1 MQESALILTLT
12 GSLAAAL
19 TLGYVTQ
26 RLRLSPIIG
35 YPLAGLIVGPYS
47 PGFVADRAVANE
59 FAEIGIV
66 LLMFGV
72 GLQFH
77 VKDLLAVRKIAIVGA
92 LAQSAVTTVLG
103 TLAGLAFKWPWS
115 SSVLFGLALSV
126 ASTVML
132 TRVLVDTKDLQTPAG
147 RIAIGWLVME
157 DVFTVVV
164 SVLLPAIFLPSSG
177 HGLSLTALVAVTI
190 GKLGV
195 LAILAFVLG
204 GRVIPRILNSVAV
217 THSRELFTL
226 AVLVIALGIAVG
238 SAKAFG
244 GTLALGAFLAGVI
257 VGRSEFSFRA
267 ASDALP
273 MRDAFA
279 VLFFVSVGMLL
290 DPRALMKSPHWLLST
305 LAIILLAKPI
315 AAFLITALLGYSP
328 QIGIRI
334 AVALAQIGEFSL
346 VLATVGNRLNIL
358 PQGVTNLIIAASIIS
373 LSLNPVFYRS
383 IGRLDA
389 MMARFSRIGRR
400 VDAKAG
406 GDAVTEDARTEST
419 YRAVVVGYGPIGQ
432 TVARLLQEGG
442 VEPVIIDVNL
452 EATRR
457 IRSAGR
463 RVVYGDATRP
473 EVIEAA
479 GIRNAIALIVSGPT
493 PEQTSEIIRIART
506 LNPNARVISRAYY
519 LRETASIRASG
530 ADEVFSGEGEVA
542 LAMTGYILGTLGA
555 TPEQIDRVP
564 MPLRFKEGWLRL
576 NKKFLFLSSA
586 DGVVSKCRVASL
598 YARVALPILK
608 LQTTPSAPTRNGTF
622 L

>member
-1 MQESALILTLT
+1 MHESALILTLT

-35 YPLAGLIVGPYS
+35 YLLAGLIVGPYS
-47 PGFVADRAVANE
+47 PGFVADRALANE

-77 VKDLLAVRKIAIVGA
+77 LKDLLAVRKIAIVGA

-103 TLAGLAFKWPWS
+103 TLAGQAFKWSWS
-115 SSVLFGLALSV
+115 ASVVFGLALSV

-132 TRVLVDTKDLQTPAG
+132 TRVLVDSRDLQTLAG

-157 DVFTVVV
+157 DVFTVIVL
-164 SVLLPAIFLPSSG
+164 VLLPAIFLPSSAQ
-177 HGLSLTALVAVTI
+177 GLPLTALVAVTI

-195 LAILAFVLG
+195 LAVLAFVLG
-204 GRVIPRILNSVAV
+204 GRVIPRILNSVAA

-226 AVLVIALGIAVG
+226 TVLVLALGIAVG
-238 SAKAFG
+238 SAEAFG
-244 GTLALGAFLAGVI
+244 VTLALGAFLAGMI

-290 DPRALMKSPHWLLST
+290 DPRALVKSPHLLLAT
-305 LAIILLAKPI
+305 LAIVLLAKPI
-315 AAFLITALLGYSP
+315 AAFLITASLGYSP
-328 QIGIRI
+328 QIAIRI
-334 AVALAQIGEFSL
+334 AIALAQIGEFSL
-346 VLATVGNRLNIL
+346 VLASVGDRLNIF
-358 PQGVTNLIIAASIIS
+358 PEGATNLIIAGSIIS
-373 LSLNPVFYRS
+373 LALNPVFYRL

-389 MMARFSRIGRR
+389 LMARFSRIRR
-400 VDAKAG
+400 PADAEGSAG
-406 GDAVTEDARTEST
+406 EAVGEDDGTQSA

-432 TVARLLQEGG
+432 TVARLLQDGG
-442 VEPVIIDVNL
+442 VEPVIIDMNL

-457 IRSAGR
+457 VRAEGR

-473 EVIEAA
+473 EVLEAA
-479 GIRNAIALIVSGPT
+479 GIRNAIALIISGPT

-506 LNPNARVISRAYY
+506 LNPNARVITRAYY
-519 LRETASIRASG
+519 LDETASIRASG

-542 LAMTGYILGTLGA
+542 LAMTGYILETLGA
-555 TPEQIDRVP
+555 TPEQIDRE
-564 MPLRFKEGWLRL
+564 RE
-576 NKKFLFLSSA
+576 
-586 DGVVSKCRVASL
+586 RVRGEVFRIS
-598 YARVALPILK
+598 
-608 LQTTPSAPTRNGTF
+608 
-622 L
+622 